1 MAKQK
6 FSLDNLQL
14 PKADPVKKT
23 PKVQTDDAVDKIHK
37 KKTGRPKRKEAVTR
51 LTVDLPKSVHRLLKM
66 RAIEQDTTLRS
77 LVIEIL
83 MQEVEK

>member
-6 FSLDNLQL
+6 FSIDNLQL

-23 PKVQTDDAVDKIHK
+23 TTGKTDAAVDKIHK
-37 KKTGRPKRKEAVTR
+37 KKTGRPKREEAVTR
-51 LTVDLPKSVHRLLKM
+51 LTVDLPKSIHRQLKM